1 MKRLTSVL
9 LLIIVILI
17 FSEGIVSCKGRYA
30 KDTVNAFV
38 TRDNFKNTILA
49 LELYKKEFGEYP
61 NTLEELLQKKGI
73 TDRSIIE
80 DAWGREYYY
89 VKLKNDY
96 KIFSLGADGK
106 PFTKDDIYPP
116 KK

>member
-1 MKRLTSVL
+1 MLKRLA
-9 LLIIVILI
+9 VILVL
-17 FSEGIVSCKGRYA
+17 IVAIILSNGCKARTT

-38 TRDNFKNTILA
+38 TRESFKTIILA

-61 NTLEELLQKKGI
+61 KTLDELLRRKGI

-89 VKLKNDY
+89 VRLKNGY